1 MSATNSYLIVCRDAP
16 DAVEKRTRLLEEHL
30 QYCIAIEERYQVAGV
45 LLAEDHSAVVGSALI
60 AHGSSSADALRVIT
74 EDPYYPAGVWAQVDV
89 MPYLIAF
96 GNLVPPRMDRS
107 LRVPGYD
114 NPAETESQ

>member
-1 MSATNSYLIVCRDAP
+1 MSATNSYLIVCHDAP
-16 DAVEKRTRLLEEHL
+16 DAMEKRTSLLEEHL
-30 QYCIAIEERYQVAGV
+30 QYCIRIEDRYQVAGV
-45 LLAEDHSAVVGSALI
+45 LLAQDQSGVVGSALI
-60 AHGSSSADALRVIT
+60 ASGNSSADALRVIT
-74 EDPYYPAGVWAQVDV
+74 DDPYYPAGVWAQVEV

-114 NPAETESQ
+114 QSTETGSQ